1 MIILLGSK
9 QEWLTKII
17 SWLTCKAKCEPV
29 RHLRRKCNCLFSR
42 GGGQRRKRDKRTR
55 REQECNNK
63 HKQPFRGE
71 TNELTARRI
80 RHGPF
85 VQFPSVE
92 SLTVPLMSP
101 KNIFKSPLTTRG
113 KGGTVFLGREDTESS
128 VSCYRQ
134 QISHEA
140 ALLVI

>member
-1 MIILLGSK
+1 MINGPEENKNATTS
-9 QEWLTKII
+9 T
-17 SWLTCKAKCEPV
+17 
-29 RHLRRKCNCLFSR
+29 NSR
-42 GGGQRRKRDKRTR
+42 L
-55 REQECNNK
+55 
-63 HKQPFRGE
+63 RGE

-113 KGGTVFLGREDTESS
+113 KGGTVYLGREDTESS